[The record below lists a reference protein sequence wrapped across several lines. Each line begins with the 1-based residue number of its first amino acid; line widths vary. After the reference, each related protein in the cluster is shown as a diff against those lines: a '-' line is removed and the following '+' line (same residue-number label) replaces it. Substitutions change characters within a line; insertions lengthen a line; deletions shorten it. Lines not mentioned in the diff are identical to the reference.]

1 MYKKTQNPIVVGI
14 VMALLAVFI
23 IGGFFLVRSIGLKN
37 LELKKSKT
45 EVEKLMELNL
55 DDNYP
60 GNAREVLKVYNRIL
74 KCCYNED
81 LTDEQIKKLAEQNQK
96 LFDEQL
102 LEKNPLDQYVEKLKK
117 DIKDYKDKK
126 TTIANIAIQDLAEAE
141 REERGGYK
149 FCNLLVSYI
158 VKDTKGLKT
167 TNEKYYLREDDKGR
181 WKILFWE
188 LTYKTF
194 QLTTIIFDNNRG

>member
-1 MYKKTQNPIVVGI
+1 MYKKTQNPVVVGI

-74 KCCYNED
+74 KCCYNEE
-81 LTDEQIKKLAEQNQK
+81 LTNEQIKKLAEQNQK

-194 QLTTIIFDNNRG
+194 

>member
-1 MYKKTQNPIVVGI
+1 MYKKTQNPVVVGI

-60 GNAREVLKVYNRIL
+60 GNAREVLKIYNRIL
-74 KCCYNED
+74 KCCYNEE

-102 LEKNPLDQYVEKLKK
+102 LEKNLLDQYVEKLKK
-117 DIKDYKDKK
+117 DIEDYKSKK

-194 QLTTIIFDNNRG
+194 

>member
-1 MYKKTQNPIVVGI
+1 MYKKTQNPVVVGI

-74 KCCYNED
+74 KCCYNEE

-167 TNEKYYLREDDKGR
+167 TNEKYYLREDDEGR

-194 QLTTIIFDNNRG
+194 

>member
-1 MYKKTQNPIVVGI
+1 MYKKTQNPVVVGI

-60 GNAREVLKVYNRIL
+60 GNAREVLKIYNRIL
-74 KCCYNED
+74 KCCYNEE

-102 LEKNPLDQYVEKLKK
+102 LEKNPYDQYVEKLKK

-194 QLTTIIFDNNRG
+194 

>member
-1 MYKKTQNPIVVGI
+1 MYKKTQNPVVVGI

-60 GNAREVLKVYNRIL
+60 GNAREVLKIYNRIL
-74 KCCYNED
+74 KCCYNEE

-102 LEKNPLDQYVEKLKK
+102 LEKNPYDQYVEKLKK
-117 DIKDYKDKK
+117 DIEDYKSKK

-167 TNEKYYLREDDKGR
+167 TNEKYYLREDDKGK

-194 QLTTIIFDNNRG
+194 

>member
-1 MYKKTQNPIVVGI
+1 MYKKTQNPVVVGI

-60 GNAREVLKVYNRIL
+60 GNAREVLKIYNRIL
-74 KCCYNED
+74 KCCYNEE

-102 LEKNPLDQYVEKLKK
+102 LEKNPYNQYVEKLKK
-117 DIKDYKDKK
+117 DIEDYKSKK

-194 QLTTIIFDNNRG
+194 

>member
-1 MYKKTQNPIVVGI
+1 MYKKTQNPVVVGI
-14 VMALLAVFI
+14 VMALHAVFI

-60 GNAREVLKVYNRIL
+60 GNAREVLKIYNRIL
-74 KCCYNED
+74 KCCYNEE

-102 LEKNPLDQYVEKLKK
+102 LEKNPYDQYVEKLKK
-117 DIKDYKDKK
+117 DIEDYKSKK

-194 QLTTIIFDNNRG
+194 

>member
-1 MYKKTQNPIVVGI
+1 MYKKTQNPVVVGI

-45 EVEKLMELNL
+45 EVEKLLELNL

-60 GNAREVLKVYNRIL
+60 GNAREVLKIYNRIL

-117 DIKDYKDKK
+117 DIEDYKSKK

-181 WKILFWE
+181 WKILFWSQIWAW
-188 LTYKTF
+188 K
-194 QLTTIIFDNNRG
+194 QPMS

>member
-1 MYKKTQNPIVVGI
+1 MYKKTQNPVVVGI
-14 VMALLAVFI
+14 VMAFLAVFI

-74 KCCYNED
+74 KCCYNEE

-194 QLTTIIFDNNRG
+194 

>member
-60 GNAREVLKVYNRIL
+60 GNAREVLKIYNRIL
-74 KCCYNED
+74 KCCYNEE

-117 DIKDYKDKK
+117 DIEDYKSKK
-126 TTIANIAIQDLAEAE
+126 TTIANIAIQELAEAE

-194 QLTTIIFDNNRG
+194 

>member
-1 MYKKTQNPIVVGI
+1 MYKKTQNPVVVGI

-74 KCCYNED
+74 KCCYNEE
-81 LTDEQIKKLAEQNQK
+81 LTDEQIKKLAVQNQK

-194 QLTTIIFDNNRG
+194 

>member
-1 MYKKTQNPIVVGI
+1 MYKKTQNPVVVGI

-74 KCCYNED
+74 KCCYNEE

-102 LEKNPLDQYVEKLKK
+102 LEKNPYDQYVEKLKK
-117 DIKDYKDKK
+117 DIEDYKSKK

-194 QLTTIIFDNNRG
+194 

>member
-74 KCCYNED
+74 KCCYNEE

-117 DIKDYKDKK
+117 DIEDYKSKK

-194 QLTTIIFDNNRG
+194 

>member
-74 KCCYNED
+74 KCCYNEE

-126 TTIANIAIQDLAEAE
+126 TTIANIAIQELAEAE

-194 QLTTIIFDNNRG
+194 

>member
-60 GNAREVLKVYNRIL
+60 GNAREVLKIYNRIL
-74 KCCYNED
+74 KCCYNEE

-194 QLTTIIFDNNRG
+194 

>member
-74 KCCYNED
+74 KCCYNEE

-117 DIKDYKDKK
+117 DIEDYKSKK
-126 TTIANIAIQDLAEAE
+126 TTIANIAIQELAEAE

-194 QLTTIIFDNNRG
+194 

>member
-1 MYKKTQNPIVVGI
+1 MYKKTQNPVVVGI

-60 GNAREVLKVYNRIL
+60 GNAREVLKIYNRIL
-74 KCCYNED
+74 KCCYNEE

-117 DIKDYKDKK
+117 DIEDYKSKK
-126 TTIANIAIQDLAEAE
+126 TTIANIASQDLAEAE

-194 QLTTIIFDNNRG
+194 

>member
-1 MYKKTQNPIVVGI
+1 MYKKTQNPVVVGI

-60 GNAREVLKVYNRIL
+60 GNAREVLKIYNRIL
-74 KCCYNED
+74 KCCYNEE

-194 QLTTIIFDNNRG
+194 

>member
-37 LELKKSKT
+37 LEIKKSKT

-60 GNAREVLKVYNRIL
+60 GSAREVLKIYNRIL
-74 KCCYNED
+74 KCCYNEE
-81 LTDEQIKKLAEQNQK
+81 LTDEQIKKLADQNQK

-167 TNEKYYLREDDKGR
+167 INEKYYLREDDKGR

-194 QLTTIIFDNNRG
+194 

>member
-1 MYKKTQNPIVVGI
+1 MYKKTQNPVVVGI
-14 VMALLAVFI
+14 VMALLAIFI

-60 GNAREVLKVYNRIL
+60 GNAREVLKIYNRIL
-74 KCCYNED
+74 KCCYNEE

-102 LEKNPLDQYVEKLKK
+102 LEKNPYDQYVEKLKK
-117 DIKDYKDKK
+117 DIEDYKSKK

-194 QLTTIIFDNNRG
+194 

>member
-1 MYKKTQNPIVVGI
+1 MYKKTQNPVVVGI

-55 DDNYP
+55 DNNYP
-60 GNAREVLKVYNRIL
+60 GNAREVLKIYNRIL
-74 KCCYNED
+74 KCCYNEE

-117 DIKDYKDKK
+117 DIEDYKSKK

-194 QLTTIIFDNNRG
+194 

>member
-1 MYKKTQNPIVVGI
+1 MYKKTQNPVVVGI

-37 LELKKSKT
+37 LEIKKSKT

-60 GNAREVLKVYNRIL
+60 GNAREVLKIYNRIL
-74 KCCYNED
+74 KFCYNEE

-194 QLTTIIFDNNRG
+194 

>member
-1 MYKKTQNPIVVGI
+1 MYKKTQNPVVVGI

-23 IGGFFLVRSIGLKN
+23 IGGFFLVRNIGLKN

-74 KCCYNED
+74 KCCYNEE

-117 DIKDYKDKK
+117 DIEDYKSKK

-194 QLTTIIFDNNRG
+194 

>member
-1 MYKKTQNPIVVGI
+1 MYKKKQNPIVVGI

-74 KCCYNED
+74 KCCYNEE

-194 QLTTIIFDNNRG
+194 

>member
-1 MYKKTQNPIVVGI
+1 MYKKTQNPVVVGI
-14 VMALLAVFI
+14 VMALLAIFI

-60 GNAREVLKVYNRIL
+60 GNAREVLKIYNRIL
-74 KCCYNED
+74 KCCYNEE

-117 DIKDYKDKK
+117 DIEDYKSKK
-126 TTIANIAIQDLAEAE
+126 TTIANIAIQELAEAE

-194 QLTTIIFDNNRG
+194 

>member
-1 MYKKTQNPIVVGI
+1 MYKKTQNPVVVGI
-14 VMALLAVFI
+14 GMALLAVFI

-194 QLTTIIFDNNRG
+194 

>member
-60 GNAREVLKVYNRIL
+60 GNAREVLKVFNRIL
-74 KCCYNED
+74 KCCYNEE

-194 QLTTIIFDNNRG
+194 

>member
-1 MYKKTQNPIVVGI
+1 MYKKTQNPVVVGI

-60 GNAREVLKVYNRIL
+60 GNAREVLKIYNRIL
-74 KCCYNED
+74 KCCYNEE

-102 LEKNPLDQYVEKLKK
+102 LEKNPYDQYVEKLKK
-117 DIKDYKDKK
+117 DIEDYKSKK

-194 QLTTIIFDNNRG
+194 